1 MSVVGDQRLKSLE
14 AIGWPAIRIL
24 DAMVWLETGRVPM
37 PWHRT
42 LVAYASGH
50 LPRAGSF
57 KGCVAMLH
65 ERELIGYRGGGIAD
79 PNGPVGLVL
88 EHLGRGLAHAPVG
101 IFTRQAYWEKIDG
114 KLGPVER
121 LICHALR
128 ELLGGSV
135 ARDELADGI
144 GREATSREFR
154 NAMARLLGV
163 DLVQVEGGCYSATLN
178 LCPLSVFEIRELRG

>member
-1 MSVVGDQRLKSLE
+1 MTGDRQRRIDSLE

-42 LVAYASGH
+42 LVAYSSDH

-57 KGCVAMLH
+57 KSHVAMLR
-65 ERELIGYRGGGIAD
+65 ERELISYRGGGIAD
-79 PNGPVGLVL
+79 PNEPVGLVL
-88 EHLGRGLAHAPVG
+88 EQLGRGLADAPVG
-101 IFTRQAYWEKIDG
+101 PFTRTAYWEKLDG

-121 LICHALR
+121 LICKALR
-128 ELLGGSV
+128 ELVGGAV
-135 ARDELADGI
+135 ARDELAHAI

-154 NAMARLLGV
+154 NGIARLLGV